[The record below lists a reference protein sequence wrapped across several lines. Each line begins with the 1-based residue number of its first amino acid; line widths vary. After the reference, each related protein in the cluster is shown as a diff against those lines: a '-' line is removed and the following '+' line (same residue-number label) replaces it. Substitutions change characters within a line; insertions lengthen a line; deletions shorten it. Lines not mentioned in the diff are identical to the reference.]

1 MAVTG
6 VPYWAFLSL
15 ATAAFGLFPIRR
27 NGPGLG
33 AGNALPGVCRGW
45 VRALILLGWCA
56 VAVAVID
63 NLIKPQLTG
72 RGTGLPTLALFLGIA
87 GGLEAYGVPGLFAGP
102 AVIAVLAS
110 LLRAYNKSYN
120 PVESEEAA

>member
-1 MAVTG
+1 MIGIGLAATG

-15 ATAAFGLFPIRR
+15 ATAAFGLFPDWR

-33 AGNALPGVCRGW
+33 PGYALPGVGHGW

-56 VAVAVID
+56 VSVAVID

-87 GGLEAYGVPGLFAGP
+87 GGLRPTASPGCLPVP
-102 AVIAVLAS
+102 
-110 LLRAYNKSYN
+110 R
-120 PVESEEAA
+120 